1 MKSLYLY
8 GVLAEKYGAGPH
20 TFDAHT
26 PHELIRALVVNAD
39 DEIDNI
45 IRSGSWH
52 FVAGP
57 IETGNYLDESEII
70 LGSSEN
76 EFHLLPVVKG
86 SGGIGKIILGAVLIG
101 IAAWFT
107 FGAAGAAAGV
117 GIATASAAPAAAGFT
132 VLGMTISWSTVGMF
146 GASLALSGIAEVMAG
161 SPKIGDYSS
170 QERPDNM
177 PSFMFNG
184 PVNTSTQGQPCPLVY
199 GRFRVGSYVV
209 SAGVEI
215 EELPV

>member
-57 IETGNYLDESEII
+57 IETGNYLDESELI

-86 SGGIGKIILGAVLIG
+86 SGGIGKIILGVVLIG

-107 FGAAGAAAGV
+107 FGAGGAAAAALG
-117 GIATASAAPAAAGFT
+117 GTAAPAVSGFT
-132 VLGMTISWSTVGMF
+132 VLGMTVSWATVGMF

-215 EELPV
+215 EELPI